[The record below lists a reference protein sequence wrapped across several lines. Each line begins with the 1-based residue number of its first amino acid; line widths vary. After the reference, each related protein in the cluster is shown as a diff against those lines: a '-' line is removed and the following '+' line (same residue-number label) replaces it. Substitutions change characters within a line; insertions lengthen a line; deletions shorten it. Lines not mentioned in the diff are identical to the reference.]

1 MPCRPGKVKCT
12 FLYRTFIGKRPGRPA
27 IDDTGAGNGCVA
39 TVTASVCGVGRAND
53 REATGE
59 HQGGSNYT
67 HQHGRTLV
75 LTERQLQMPSASST
89 DGVSNP
95 FVTQLTFKPFGPSYP
110 LPINAPKGVTA
121 RIKTMTSFFKISTTA
136 AITLT
141 AALSMTAGLA
151 FAGDNNVSA
160 DQILHALQPKPLT
173 RGLSIGPQAD
183 PTEKAREI
191 HFVDTLRN
199 RKTRSLS
206 TGEREEI
213 AEIASTKPNIDLDIQ
228 FDYNSAEIS
237 KTSMPAVQELG
248 KALSNANLRGSTFV
262 VAGHTDAIGSE
273 GYNQDLS
280 ERRADTIKR
289 YLTEKYGIAGTDLV
303 TVGYGKSK
311 PKDPNAPMDP
321 VNRRVQV
328 VNMDTNTASK

>member
-1 MPCRPGKVKCT
+1 
-12 FLYRTFIGKRPGRPA
+12 
-27 IDDTGAGNGCVA
+27 
-39 TVTASVCGVGRAND
+39 
-53 REATGE
+53 
-59 HQGGSNYT
+59 
-67 HQHGRTLV
+67 
-75 LTERQLQMPSASST
+75 
-89 DGVSNP
+89 
-95 FVTQLTFKPFGPSYP
+95 
-110 LPINAPKGVTA
+110 
-121 RIKTMTSFFKISTTA
+121 MTSFFKITTTA
-136 AITLT
+136 AITLG

-160 DQILHALQPKPLT
+160 DQILHALQPKPLM
-173 RGLSIGPQAD
+173 RGLSVCPQAD
-183 PTEKAREI
+183 PADKAREI
-191 HFVDTLRN
+191 QFVDTLRN

-248 KALSNANLRGSTFV
+248 KALSNASLRGSTFV

-289 YLTEKYGIAGTDLV
+289 YLTHKYGINGTNLV

-321 VNRRVQV
+321 INRRVQV
-328 VNMDTNTASK
+328 VNMDAKTASK